1 MIEIS
6 NLNFD
11 YFGKNLQTLKD
22 INLKISKGEF
32 VLLTGLSGSGKST
45 LIRTLNGLIP
55 NFYGGKISGTI
66 KALNMNIFEEKP
78 RNLAQKIGMVF
89 QNPENQLFM
98 NNVESELVFGLEN
111 INLSRSEIKRRLD
124 DTIELLGLEL
134 IRKRSTSSL
143 SGGEKQ
149 KVAIGAILAMQ
160 PEILILDEPTSEL
173 DQKSAEEILQ
183 VVQNLNKKLG
193 ITVILIEHRIDRVIE
208 YVDHLII
215 MKEGQIIHDGK
226 PKQIFLEENDST
238 IYFIPPIIKLFLEIK
253 KRKSLLLKYNIPPN
267 EIPINIEECST
278 ILKDIIEDLK
288 VKESNLKYIQ
298 KNKEQ
303 YYQEFKDS
311 NSLVEFR
318 DVNFEFE
325 KNRPIL
331 SNIDFKAY
339 PGEFIA
345 IIGDNGAGKT
355 TFLKLFNGLLR
366 PKKGLIKINGKNV
379 KNLSVAQ
386 ISRDV
391 GFIFQNP
398 SIQFYQDT
406 VKEELEVVL
415 KNFKIPTEEAKGL
428 LEEYSNRLYLKSL
441 LSIYPRFLSY
451 GEQQRAALASM
462 LVIQP
467 KILIMDEPTHGM
479 DALQKEH
486 FFNYLDEYRKK
497 GNLVICISHDIE
509 SLTKYPERILF
520 FSEGKIILDDLS
532 RNVFSHP
539 KASQFSP
546 QINRLIKKF
555 PNLPKQIIKTE
566 EILELIKNAE
576 I

>member
-1 MIEIS
+1 MIDIN

-11 YFGKNLQTLKD
+11 YFGKTLKTLKD

-32 VLLTGLSGSGKST
+32 ILLTGLSGSGKST

-55 NFYGGKISGTI
+55 NFYGGRISGSI
-66 KALNMNIFEEKP
+66 KIHNMNVFEEKS

-89 QNPENQLFM
+89 QNPENQLFR

-111 INLSRSEIKRRLD
+111 INLSRSEIKKRLD

-134 IRKRSTSSL
+134 IRKRSIISL

-173 DQKSAEEILQ
+173 DQKSAEDILQ
-183 VVQNLNKKLG
+183 VIQNLNKKLG

-208 YVDHLII
+208 YVDRLII
-215 MKEGQIIHDGK
+215 MKEGQIIQDDK
-226 PKQIFLEENDST
+226 PKQIFLEENNSNK
-238 IYFIPPIIKLFLEIK
+238 YFIPPIIKLFLEIK
-253 KRKSLLLKYNIPPN
+253 KRKSILLKYNICPN
-267 EIPINIEECST
+267 EIPINIEDCSI
-278 ILKDIIEDLK
+278 ILKDLLENLK
-288 VKESNLKYIQ
+288 VKEGKLKFVPQ
-298 KNKEQ
+298 NKEQ
-303 YYQEFKDS
+303 YDQKFNESD
-311 NSLVEFR
+311 SLVEFA
-318 DVNFEFE
+318 DVSFEFE
-325 KNRPIL
+325 KNQPIL
-331 SNIDFKAY
+331 TKIDFKAY

-366 PKKGLIKINGKNV
+366 PKNGLIKINGKNV

-386 ISRDV
+386 ISREV

-415 KNFKIPTEEAKGL
+415 KNFKIPIEQAKKL
-428 LEEYSNRLYLKSL
+428 LEEYSDRLNLKSL
-441 LSIYPRFLSY
+441 LTIYPRFLSY

-467 KILIMDEPTHGM
+467 RILILDEPTHGM

-486 FFNYLDEYRKK
+486 FFRYLDEYRKK
-497 GNLVICISHDIE
+497 GNLVIMVTHDIE
-509 SLTKYPERILF
+509 SLTKYPERILL
-520 FSEGKIILDDLS
+520 FSKGRIILDDISKNVLS
-532 RNVFSHP
+532 HRETI
-539 KASQFSP
+539 KFSP
-546 QINRLIKKF
+546 QINRLIKIF
-555 PNLPKQIIKTE
+555 STLPKQIIKTE
-566 EILELIKNAE
+566 EILELIHNAE